1 MQQISIGCLF
11 TYVGA
16 YASMLLSPFISPSPF
31 CSPPLSLNLFS
42 MSASPLLCEQ
52 IHQYHP
58 SWFHIYALKYNI
70 CFSLFDLLHCL
81 IGSSFI
87 HFIKTDSKM
96 FLFMAEFHIV
106 LNCSLAMFWE
116 GSWRY
121 STPFQ
126 FGLPVL
132 VYTAETHSG
141 WDLWGLWARC
151 CPLFSSGPQGAP
163 NPPLTHG
170 ALPRFAFRLGNSWQ
184 ELCLLRTVRA

>member
-1 MQQISIGCLF
+1 MYLCPRPLESPSHLLPIPTSLCYYRAPVWVPWVMQQISIGCLF

-70 CFSLFDLLHCL
+70 CFSFFDLLHCL

-106 LNCSLAMFWE
+106 FNCSLAMFWE
-116 GSWRY
+116 GPWPASWEICMQVRK
-121 STPFQ
+121 Q
-126 FGLPVL
+126 QL
-132 VYTAETHSG
+132 
-141 WDLWGLWARC
+141 
-151 CPLFSSGPQGAP
+151 
-163 NPPLTHG
+163 
-170 ALPRFAFRLGNSWQ
+170 
-184 ELCLLRTVRA
+184 ELDMEQQTDSK